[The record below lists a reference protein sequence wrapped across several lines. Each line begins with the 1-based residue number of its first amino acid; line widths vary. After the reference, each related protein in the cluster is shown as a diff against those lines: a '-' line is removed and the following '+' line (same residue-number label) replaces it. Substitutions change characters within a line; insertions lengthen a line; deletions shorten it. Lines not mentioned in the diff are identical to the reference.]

1 MKILVDTDV
10 LIDLALDREPFA
22 GAAAQL
28 LDGLQQRPGMA
39 FIAWHSVS
47 NFYYLVQAKRG
58 QAMTRDFLLDL
69 TRFVDIAPTTTGSL
83 VYASSLDMRDFEDA
97 LQVAAARA
105 CGATLITTRNLKDYR
120 RSPIPAKTPAEALH
134 DIEVLDR

>member
-1 MKILVDTDV
+1 VKILVDTDV
-10 LIDLALDREPFA
+10 LIDLALDRKPFA

-28 LDGLQQRPGMA
+28 LDGLQQRPGLA

-69 TRFVDIAPTTTGSL
+69 TRFADIAPTTTDSL
-83 VYASSLDMRDFEDA
+83 IFASSLDMSDFEDA

-105 CGATLITTRNLKDYR
+105 SGATVIATRNLKDYR
-120 RSPIPAKTPAEALH
+120 RSPIPAKTPADVLQDIEAL
-134 DIEVLDR
+134 DR